1 MGRYKTVGA
10 FTDELVD
17 AVGHAAKGK
26 GPILKS
32 NKAINPISNFT
43 GAIEGV
49 GRFIAGEGAGEAI
62 RNTFAKEIKDGKVTS
77 WNHGKIA
84 GSFIGAAAAGRIAS
98 GGGVYKDG
106 NGNTN
111 LIGVPFV

>member
-10 FTDELVD
+10 FADELVD

-49 GRFIAGEGAGEAI
+49 GRYIAGEGASEAI
-62 RNTFAKEIKDGKVTS
+62 RNTFGVVKDGKVVG

-84 GSFIGAAAAGRIAS
+84 GSFIGAAAVGRIAS